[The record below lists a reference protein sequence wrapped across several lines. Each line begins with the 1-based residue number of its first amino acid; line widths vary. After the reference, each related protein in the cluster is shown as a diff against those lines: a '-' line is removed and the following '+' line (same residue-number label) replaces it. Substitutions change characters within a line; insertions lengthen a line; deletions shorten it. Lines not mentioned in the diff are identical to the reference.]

1 MKVAPS
7 VSVRTALAAL
17 YYVYASGGL
26 VAAGTCDE
34 AVFGATPSAV
44 LDLDRDFWITVGLAP
59 GNCTGEGLFQMPRM
73 TWTIEPNPDDSVNT
87 TSGFLS
93 PSNVGSI
100 VTDKYSVPNIKGIQ
114 IDRAV
119 AANATEIGVLIQA
132 PKDGVGSV
140 TVEEGAPSFVNIIKG
155 FTRLNRIN
163 LGGPSGTCYQARDGS
178 IETECPKCDDIYTF
192 EEVKGIGSS
201 IVADL
206 SDVNVEDTFWGFI
219 HAFTYGWS
227 VDKLSLTLPADYGE
241 NGVPVDFSFGTASS
255 KIEIKGSFDCA
266 HNLTYLPCTFNSNSR
281 LEGCKDCSNEMIIDG
296 SINGYFNVSSEDT
309 SRSPLEVKISDGGCD
324 HVAPLH
330 GRSSNMNQ
338 VTCTEGNAIVNVEPL
353 PCVSAD
359 IGTLECGGTNPLWR
373 PDKPDLTNCDYC
385 FVPLPT
391 RECNS
396 SGPSLGS
403 DRIVYLLLPI
413 AAMLLAL

>member
-7 VSVRTALAAL
+7 VSVRTILAAL
-17 YYVYASGGL
+17 YVYASGGL
-26 VAAGTCDE
+26 VAAATCDE

-44 LDLDRDFWITVGLAP
+44 LDLQRGLGITVGLAP

-73 TWTIEPNPDDSVNT
+73 TWTIEPNRDDSVNT
-87 TSGFLS
+87 TSVFLS

-100 VTDKYSVPNIKGIQ
+100 VTDEYSNIKGIQ

-132 PKDGVGSV
+132 PKDGVGTV
-140 TVEEGAPSFVNIIKG
+140 IVEEGAPSFVNIIKG
-155 FTRLNRIN
+155 FTRLNRIKS
-163 LGGPSGTCYQARDGS
+163 GGHTGTCYQARDGS
-178 IETECPKCDDIYTF
+178 IEIECPNCDDLYTF
-192 EEVKGIGSS
+192 EEVKGIGTS

-206 SDVNVEDTFWGFI
+206 SDVNVEDTTDGYMNVFI
-219 HAFTYGWS
+219 YGKS
-227 VDKLSLTLPADYGE
+227 VDLSLTLPEYGE
-241 NGVPVDFSFGTASS
+241 NGAPVDFDFGLASS
-255 KIEIKGSFDCA
+255 KMEIKGNFDCA
-266 HNLTYLPCTFNSNSR
+266 YRDYTACRFISSNR

-296 SINGYFNVSSEDT
+296 SINGYFNVSSKVT
-309 SRSPLEVKISDGGCD
+309 FQSPLEVKISDGGCD
-324 HVAPLH
+324 HVVPFF

-338 VTCTEGNAIVNVEPL
+338 VTCTEGNAIVNVEPF
-353 PCVSAD
+353 PCVSTD
-359 IGTLECGGTNPLWR
+359 IGTLECGTNPLWR

-385 FVPLPT
+385 VVPLPT
-391 RECNS
+391 RECN